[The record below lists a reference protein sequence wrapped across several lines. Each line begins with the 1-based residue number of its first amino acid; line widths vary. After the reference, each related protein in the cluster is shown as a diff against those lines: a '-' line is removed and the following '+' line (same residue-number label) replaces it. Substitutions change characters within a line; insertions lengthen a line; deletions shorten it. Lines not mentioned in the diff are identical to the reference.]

1 MESHTIL
8 TRNIR
13 SRGDML
19 DVEEAITKQLGGE
32 YNRCSFLR
40 SVSYVRLRIAA
51 LYPKRSTNNTCHTA
65 FCGNL
70 SVTLVPPGPGS
81 EDGPV
86 VTLMWLDK
94 ITYFEDEK
102 AKRKRRASHNEQDFT
117 AV

>member
-1 MESHTIL
+1 
-8 TRNIR
+8 
-13 SRGDML
+13 ML

-51 LYPKRSTNNTCHTA
+51 LYPKRSPNTCHAA

-70 SVTLVPPGPGS
+70 SVALVPSEEGPL
-81 EDGPV
+81 

-94 ITYFEDEK
+94 ITYFQDEK
-102 AKRKRRASHNEQDFT
+102 AQRKRKMPQNDTRRVE
-117 AV
+117 V